1 MKCGRRCDGEYREA
15 VEFQT
20 FKVRGREVTVPVS
33 LMKCGACGDVMY
45 SPEQMDR
52 AHNAVYAE
60 IRRRENLLAPAEI
73 ASLRLGL
80 GLKQE
85 EFERMLGVGPKT
97 VVRWES
103 GRVFQSKA
111 ADALMRLVQADRGN
125 AVRLAEWN
133 GVTLPPD
140 PSIRRTLGRRSRS
153 TP

>member
-1 MKCGRRCDGEYREA
+1 MKCGRRCDGEYREV

-33 LMKCGACGDVMY
+33 LMKCDACGDVMY

-52 AHNAVYAE
+52 AQNAVYAE

-103 GRVFQSKA
+103 GRVFQGKA
-111 ADALMRLVQADRGN
+111 ADALMRLVQADREN
-125 AVRLAEWN
+125 AARLAEWN

-140 PSIRRTLGRRSRS
+140 PSIRRTPGRRSRS

>member
-1 MKCGRRCDGEYREA
+1 MKCGRRCDGEYREV
-15 VEFQT
+15 VEPQT

-33 LMKCGACGDVMY
+33 LMKCDVCGDTLY

-52 AHNAVYAE
+52 AQNAVYAE
-60 IRRRENLLAPAEI
+60 IRRREHLIFPAEI

-85 EFERMLGVGPKT
+85 EFERLLGVGPKT

-111 ADALMRLVQADRGN
+111 ADALMRLVHADREN

-133 GVTLPPD
+133 GITLPRD
-140 PSIRRTLGRRSRS
+140 PSLRRTLGRRSRS